1 MTRPTSRFEE
11 VTRRAFV
18 KRSLVIGALVATP
31 GLACSTDDK
40 QTFKSTASTASTT
53 ATTIGAGST
62 TSAGASSV
70 PASSVASG
78 ASGAS
83 GASSTIGVAAA
94 SGPAFPTGGKVVVN
108 FTFAATDGGGRV
120 NNPFIAVWI
129 ENASGEL
136 VKTVSLWFKDRES
149 KYLNNLTRWATVE
162 TAFAAAGKTDPY
174 DTVSGATRLAGA
186 YSVAWDGTDASG
198 AAVVQGQYF
207 VCIEAAREHGP
218 YELIRG
224 PIAIGSTALTAPLAD
239 NGELTTASAQ
249 LVV

>member
-1 MTRPTSRFEE
+1 MTRPTSRFEA

-40 QTFKSTASTASTT
+40 QAFKSTATTTGAAASTVPT
-53 ATTIGAGST
+53 AASVASGGSAASTTIGA
-62 TSAGASSV
+62 
-70 PASSVASG
+70 
-78 ASGAS
+78 
-83 GASSTIGVAAA
+83 AAA
-94 SGPAFPTGGKVVVN
+94 SGPAFPTGGKVIVK

-129 ENASGEL
+129 ENSTGEL
-136 VKTVSLWFKDRES
+136 VKTVSLWYKDRES

-162 TAFAAAGKTDPY
+162 TAFASAGKTDPY

-198 AAVVQGQYF
+198 SPVAQGQYF

-224 PIAIGSTALTAPLAD
+224 PIAIGSAALTAPLTD